1 LRALP
6 HAHLAVAFGATL
18 ATQGVA
24 REEARQAFLF
34 CAARSALSA
43 VVRLG
48 VVGPLAAQG
57 VLFRLH
63 PLFDEA
69 LTKTQTLGSDDAV
82 SVSPWL
88 ETAQAAQDTLY
99 SRLFQS

>member
-1 LRALP
+1 M
-6 HAHLAVAFGATL
+6 
-18 ATQGVA
+18 
-24 REEARQAFLF
+24 RQTFLF
-34 CAARSALSA
+34 CSVRSALSA

-48 VVGPLAAQG
+48 VLGPLRAQALLHG
-57 VLFRLH
+57 LH

-69 LTKTQTLGSDDAV
+69 LAKTADLRSDDAV

-88 ETAQAAQDTLY
+88 ETAQSAHDRLY